1 MRAEMGPMEEIYE
14 DILKLMDEITAL
26 GMELQKLTAGQTEK
40 NRTWDMEMFF
50 PQAIPEMKEYIRR
63 IQEIYSRLETA
74 SGKKPTFASSL
85 NYAVRQLERLIKT
98 PRTLP
103 NHAETLHTGT
113 IP

>member
-1 MRAEMGPMEEIYE
+1 MGPMEEIYE

-63 IQEIYSRLETA
+63 IRKYTAALRRLR
-74 SGKKPTFASSL
+74 GKSPPS
-85 NYAVRQLERLIKT
+85 
-98 PRTLP
+98 P
-103 NHAETLHTGT
+103 LH
-113 IP
+113 